1 MHDYKDLKM
10 KTRLQRLFFPLLPY
24 VRRELL
30 TAARG
35 GGGTTIHYLYGYVP
49 PNGDFEAPDLE
60 RGIHFRGV
68 F

>member
-1 MHDYKDLKM
+1 M

-35 GGGTTIHYLYGYVP
+35 GGGYSQTLPKRVFAAQRGR
-49 PNGDFEAPDLE
+49 DF
-60 RGIHFRGV
+60 
-68 F
+68 